1 MIDVLPDHTDAYLQ
15 AVGPQPDD
23 VLVEMD
29 EYAEEHGFPHVGPA
43 LGGWLQLL
51 TGMVDAERVFEFGSG
66 YGYSAY
72 WFARALDD
80 DGQIVLTEIDE
91 DELALGREFLA
102 RGGHES
108 IARFEHG
115 DALDVVERYD
125 GPFDVVLIDHQKHR
139 YVDAFEAAYPD
150 QAEPVT
156 FENVALAIEVFE
168 STLLTPDAPLDRFL
182 RGDADALTE
191 TQKEGLHLFAERGC
205 AACHRGINL
214 GGHGYYPFGVVERPD
229 AFVRP
234 EDDLGRYTVTHVE
247 ADRYAFKSP
256 TLRNVALTP
265 PYFHSGTV
273 WSLEDAVRL
282 MGDVQLGSELTE
294 DEVDKLTAFMH
305 ALTGEQP
312 EVTVPVLPDITDATP
327 RPDPAATLPD
337 PDAAP

>member
-115 DALDVVERYD
+115 
-125 GPFDVVLIDHQKHR
+125 
-139 YVDAFEAAYPD
+139 
-150 QAEPVT
+150 
-156 FENVALAIEVFE
+156 
-168 STLLTPDAPLDRFL
+168 
-182 RGDADALTE
+182 
-191 TQKEGLHLFAERGC
+191 
-205 AACHRGINL
+205 
-214 GGHGYYPFGVVERPD
+214 
-229 AFVRP
+229 
-234 EDDLGRYTVTHVE
+234 
-247 ADRYAFKSP
+247 
-256 TLRNVALTP
+256 
-265 PYFHSGTV
+265 
-273 WSLEDAVRL
+273 
-282 MGDVQLGSELTE
+282 
-294 DEVDKLTAFMH
+294 
-305 ALTGEQP
+305 
-312 EVTVPVLPDITDATP
+312 
-327 RPDPAATLPD
+327 
-337 PDAAP
+337 